1 MVLMVKELI
10 LEGDMVRN
18 LNINL
23 REKTSNKNNKVEHYI
38 SWSFSKK
45 PSILLSNISCIL
57 IKKKLRK
64 LSINQLSKLVSND

>member
-38 SWSFSKK
+38 S
-45 PSILLSNISCIL
+45 
-57 IKKKLRK
+57 
-64 LSINQLSKLVSND
+64 